1 MQFSEKTMAA
11 VRVYASEQG
20 FPSPTHEIGA
30 GLEGIVYATEDPEVA
45 VKVSPSM
52 RGYDLIDLQ
61 GDPGVIRIFHHAELT
76 VHDEVLLK
84 YGYGFDEGSVK
95 LLVIW
100 MEHLIEANSGI
111 FAILGIPRDIA
122 DDIMGTLEMVNGSS
136 KASLR
141 GGLPILSRYEAFSA
155 LNELI
160 SKHSWSDMG
169 IRNVGLSRSG
179 QVVLFDS

>member
-1 MQFSEKTMAA
+1 MAA
-11 VRVYASEQG
+11 VRVYASEHG
-20 FPSPTHEIGA
+20 LPSPTHEIGF
-30 GLEGIVYATEDPEVA
+30 GLEGVVYATEDQEVA

-76 VHDEVLLK
+76 VHDEALLK
-84 YGYGFDEGSVK
+84 FGYGFGGEPVT

-111 FAILGIPRDIA
+111 FDILRIPRDIA

>member
-1 MQFSEKTMAA
+1 MQFSEEVMAT
-11 VRVYASEQG
+11 VRAYALEQG
-20 FPSPTHEIGA
+20 LPLPTREIGS
-30 GLEGIVYATEDPEVA
+30 GLEGVVYETEDPEIA
-45 VKVSPSM
+45 VKITPSM

-61 GDPGVIRIFHHAELT
+61 GDPGVVRIFHHEELT
-76 VHDEVLLK
+76 VHDEALLK
-84 YGYGFDEGSVK
+84 YGYGFGGEPVK